1 MLQIMLVGL
10 FTSHAEGQGLKVGFY
25 KKSCP
30 QAEAIVSKV
39 ISDVMAVAPSLSGPL
54 LRMHFHD
61 CFIRVR
67 NITSYLKILVI
78 YFEHLYICINK

>member
-1 MLQIMLVGL
+1 MAGGMNLFGIFMLQLMAVAL
-10 FTSHAEGQGLKVGFY
+10 FSLHAEGQGLKVGFY

-30 QAEAIVSKV
+30 QAEVIVSKV

-67 NITSYLKILVI
+67 KSI
-78 YFEHLYICINK
+78 YFNTTF